1 MIRNRSQTFRSIEL
15 LFRIKGRYFSLHFI
29 KKELS
34 IATLHRNI
42 TLRKEKKKETSRLNR
57 QLIKIRG
64 TPTLFEETFSKKE
77 ISSKKHIQS
86 DPETCPDRLNV
97 NFTRTCLSDQ
107 TLRLY
112 LHFSY
117 SIKTI
122 TRVSCC
128 AIRRAEERKRKKKK
142 KGVWSLEGKRKIV
155 KHFLIPIYVSIVFT
169 KLY

>member
-1 MIRNRSQTFRSIEL
+1 MIRNRKRSGQLNCYLESRGDISLFILLKKNCQLQLYIEN
-15 LFRIKGRYFSLHFI
+15 FKKREKERNGEIKSAANKNSRNTNSLR
-29 KKELS
+29 
-34 IATLHRNI
+34 RNF
-42 TLRKEKKKETSRLNR
+42 L
-57 QLIKIRG
+57 
-64 TPTLFEETFSKKE
+64 SKKE

-128 AIRRAEERKRKKKK
+128 AIRRAEERKRRKKK
-142 KGVWSLEGKRKIV
+142 KGSPAFDL
-155 KHFLIPIYVSIVFT
+155 
-169 KLY
+169 